1 MLCIAHPHVG
11 NTAPYAGLA
20 MRTVTVGYQ
29 DGCLHP
35 LWLTNTGLR
44 MARLFGAESLWVPDH
59 YIGFIPAQ
67 VWTPEVTE
75 AAKLV
80 HSTDGFFDPLQIL
93 ALASARM
100 RGVDVGTLVTEPY
113 RRHPVSIAQSFVT
126 LDHVS
131 KGHAILGI
139 GNGEREN
146 VEPYGMA
153 FEKQFSRLEEAIAI
167 IQMLWQSAGRP
178 ITYDGKFWKLRDAVF
193 NLPLY
198 EGRPPR
204 IWIAA
209 HAPKMLALT
218 GRVGDGWVPTLKTTP
233 QEYARRLGVIHD
245 AANAAD
251 RDFSK
256 FVPGQVV
263 VCAIGESRS
272 QIIDLAMRSRLG
284 AAMALLVPAEVW
296 REHGKRHP
304 LGDDHKGFIDIV
316 PPRVT
321 DEQIEQAG
329 RDMTPEML
337 LSSMFAGSPAE
348 IRDEVAPLVAAG
360 ARHLIVSNMGAALT
374 GGGPRDILRL
384 ASLIRKL
391 RRL

>member
-1 MLCIAHPHVG
+1 
-11 NTAPYAGLA
+11 
-20 MRTVTVGYQ
+20 MRRITVGYQ
-29 DGCLHP
+29 DQCIHP

-44 MARLFGAESLWVPDH
+44 MARMFGAESLWVPDH

-67 VWTPEVTE
+67 VWTPEVTA

-80 HSTDGFFDPLQIL
+80 HSPDAFFDPLQIL
-93 ALASARM
+93 ALASVRI
-100 RGVDVGTLVTEPY
+100 RGVDVGTLVTEAF
-113 RRHPVSIAQSFVT
+113 RRHPMSIAQSFVT

-146 VEPYGMA
+146 VEPYGMP
-153 FEKQFSRLEEAIAI
+153 FDRQVSRLEEALRI
-167 IQMLWQSAGRP
+167 IRALWESNGRP
-178 ITYDGKFWKLRDAVF
+178 ITFEGKFWKLRDAVF

-198 EGRPPR
+198 ENRAPR

-209 HAPKMLALT
+209 HAPRMLGLT
-218 GRVGDGWVPTLKTTP
+218 GRFGDGWVPTLKTTP
-233 QEYARRLGVIHD
+233 QEYSRRLGVIRD
-245 AANAAD
+245 SAQSAG

-256 FVPGQVV
+256 FVPAQVL
-263 VCAIGESRS
+263 VCAIGESRER
-272 QIIDLAMRSRLG
+272 ILEAAMRSRLG

-321 DEQIEQAG
+321 DEQIEQAA
-329 RDMTPEML
+329 REMTPEML
-337 LSSMFAGSPAE
+337 LSSMFAGNPAE
-348 IRDEVAPLVAAG
+348 IRDEVAPLVEAG
-360 ARHLIVSNMGAALT
+360 ARHLIVANFGAALT
-374 GGGPRDILRL
+374 GGGGRDILRL

>member
-93 ALASARM
+93 TLAAVRM

-146 VEPYGMA
+146 VEP
-153 FEKQFSRLEEAIAI
+153 
-167 IQMLWQSAGRP
+167 
-178 ITYDGKFWKLRDAVF
+178 
-193 NLPLY
+193 
-198 EGRPPR
+198 
-204 IWIAA
+204 
-209 HAPKMLALT
+209 
-218 GRVGDGWVPTLKTTP
+218 
-233 QEYARRLGVIHD
+233 
-245 AANAAD
+245 
-251 RDFSK
+251 
-256 FVPGQVV
+256 
-263 VCAIGESRS
+263 
-272 QIIDLAMRSRLG
+272 
-284 AAMALLVPAEVW
+284 
-296 REHGKRHP
+296 
-304 LGDDHKGFIDIV
+304 
-316 PPRVT
+316 
-321 DEQIEQAG
+321 
-329 RDMTPEML
+329 
-337 LSSMFAGSPAE
+337 
-348 IRDEVAPLVAAG
+348 
-360 ARHLIVSNMGAALT
+360 
-374 GGGPRDILRL
+374 
-384 ASLIRKL
+384 
-391 RRL
+391 